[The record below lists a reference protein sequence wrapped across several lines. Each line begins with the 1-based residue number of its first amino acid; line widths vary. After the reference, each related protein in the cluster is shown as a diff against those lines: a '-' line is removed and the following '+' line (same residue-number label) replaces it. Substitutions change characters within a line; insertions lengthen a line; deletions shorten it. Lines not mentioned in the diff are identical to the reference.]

1 MALTF
6 TSFETFAEVADMYER
21 ITPMRGDKNIGKD
34 IRPIGDRN
42 RKYER
47 IVKISNSC
55 YALSDGWHYGDDYG
69 SYWLYNNT
77 DYRPTLKDMERYAP
91 IVWRKKRDGTEL
103 VTFRNAHGEGAHNL
117 RYAFL
122 YRHTPRGIDFKVN
135 NGRQFLAVGGKD
147 YYLAKGH
154 TVPRVIYDKVK
165 QDAAVHAKNVH
176 TQKRAAWNMVH
187 DDNTSITF
195 TKAQGDWQWVSGGRD
210 LVMLKHRV
218 NKDLKAKLKPHID
231 AFRDWAFT
239 ITPMLPTHDYR
250 YRNDMINESRD
261 WVRDNKKPVNMQ
273 WGSYALVSSVAR
285 EVVTDEDHPMRL
297 HLAVT
302 MQVYINNLSVT
313 AEDDSQLKAQFN
325 RWANKQFGL
334 IKTVKE

>member
-6 TSFETFAEVADMYER
+6 TSFETFAEVAAMYER
-21 ITPMRGDKNIGKD
+21 ITPMRGQNLGKD

-42 RKYER
+42 RKHER
-47 IVKISNSC
+47 IVKISDSC
-55 YALSDGWHYGDDYG
+55 YALSDGWHYGDYFG
-69 SYWLYNNT
+69 GYWLYNNT
-77 DYRPTLKDMERYAP
+77 SYIPTLKDMERHAP

-103 VTFRNAHGEGAHNL
+103 VTFRNAHGEGAHNM

-122 YRHTPRGIDFKVN
+122 YRHTPLGIGFKVN
-135 NGRQFLAVGGKD
+135 NGRQFLTVGGKD

-154 TVPRVIYDKVK
+154 TVPRVIYDKAK
-165 QDAAVHAKNVH
+165 QDAANHANNVYIR
-176 TQKRAAWNMVH
+176 KRANWNMVH

-210 LVMLKHRV
+210 LVIPKRSV
-218 NKDLKAKLKPHID
+218 DKDLKAKLKPHID
-231 AFRDWAFT
+231 AFRDWAFA
-239 ITPMLPTHDYR
+239 ITPMLPTHDYK
-250 YRNDMINESRD
+250 YRNAMVQETRD
-261 WVRDNKKPVNMQ
+261 WASLNKKLLYTQ
-273 WGSYALVSSVAR
+273 WGKYSLVASVAR

-297 HLAVT
+297 HLAVA

-325 RWANKQFGL
+325 RWANNQFGL